1 MVNLIL
7 FVDFQFTAYGKIGR
21 VTIRYFYNS
30 GSAVWLAVTDPDG
43 QIMDFSLNA
52 EQHALQETARRFA
65 QKELPTHAKAIEENN
80 IPPSLELR
88 KRFSEMGFMGI
99 NLSTTYG
106 GGGLSHFEAVLVLEE
121 LAKISVAVAFPV
133 FEASFGPAL
142 AIAHF
147 APEALRQRILP
158 KVCSGEM
165 VVAVSMSEPQAGTA
179 LTDLRTTGKKNGT
192 KIILNGNKRWCSGGG
207 HADAYVVYCR
217 LSDDPGAKGIGA
229 VLLEKGVDG
238 FTFGAPESHMGWRGI
253 TSADMYFDNVEVP
266 VENIIVPAG
275 GFKKLMEAFDLER
288 CGNTT
293 MSLAC
298 GQSAFEYTLDYVQ
311 EREQFGKPIIEFQ
324 AVQLQIAQMKMKLDA
339 SRLLLYR
346 AVNNAEQELPSIAD
360 SSIAKCY
367 ANEIAREVSGAAVQL
382 LGGYGY
388 SKSYPIEQKM
398 RDAWGWGI
406 AGGSIDIQ
414 KINIAAA
421 LVGKRFNQ
429 RG

>member
-1 MVNLIL
+1 
-7 FVDFQFTAYGKIGR
+7 
-21 VTIRYFYNS
+21 
-30 GSAVWLAVTDPDG
+30 
-43 QIMDFSLNA
+43 MDFSLSA
-52 EQHALQETARRFA
+52 EQQMLQETARRFA
-65 QKELPTHAKAIEENN
+65 QTELPNHAKDIENN
-80 IPPSLELR
+80 NAPPNLVLR
-88 KRFSEMGFMGI
+88 KRFAEMGFMGI
-99 NLSTTYG
+99 NLPSAYG
-106 GGGLSHFEAVLVLEE
+106 GAGLGHFEAVLILEE

-147 APEALRQRILP
+147 APKALQQRILP
-158 KVCSGEM
+158 QVCSGEM
-165 VVAVSMSEPQAGTA
+165 VVAISMSEPNAGTA
-179 LTDLRTTGKKNGT
+179 LTDLKTRGKLSGD
-192 KIILNGNKRWCSGGG
+192 KIILNGSKRWCSGGG

-217 LSDDPGAKGIGA
+217 LSNDPGAKGIGA
-229 VLLEKGVDG
+229 VLVEKGTQG

-253 TSADMYFDNVEVP
+253 ASADMFFDNVEVP

-298 GQSAFEYTLDYVQ
+298 GQSAFDYVLGYVQ

-339 SRLLLYR
+339 ARLLLYR
-346 AVNNAEQELPSIAD
+346 AVNNAEQSLPSIAD

-367 ANEIAREVSGAAVQL
+367 ANEIAREVAGAAVQL
-382 LGGYGY
+382 MGGYGY
-388 SKSYPIEQKM
+388 SKSYPMEQKM

-414 KINIAAA
+414 KVNIAAA
-421 LVGKRFNQ
+421 LTGKRFNQ
-429 RG
+429 RV